1 MRGTIAIPE
10 AQHTVPQT
18 TMDHLHGRLAGLV
31 EHKGKW
37 ASTPIV
43 ERIRLMERAI
53 VDTSAVAAEWVQA
66 ACDAKGIELTAAV
79 AGEEWQSGPALT
91 IRLLRLMIRT
101 LDSIASTGHPP
112 VGKARRRPDGIT
124 TVDVFPADRWDAM
137 LFMGIK
143 GEVWMQDGV
152 TPENLRDHVAST
164 YRKSN
169 PEGTLSLV
177 LGAGNIAS
185 IPAMDALTKLIG
197 ENSVVVLK
205 MNPVNEYLGPVL
217 ERALA
222 GFVEGGFLSI
232 VYGGA
237 DVGHF
242 LVDHPW
248 VETIHI
254 TGSDKA
260 HDSIVFGNG
269 EEGARRKK
277 EGSPRL
283 DKPITSEL
291 GNVTPVIVVPGPW
304 SDSDLRYQGENIASG
319 LTHNAG
325 FNCVANRVLIMHDE
339 WDQREPLNREIVG
352 ALQRIPT
359 RPAYYPGA
367 EDRWQMYIEA
377 YGDAAARIGVRTE
390 EALPWTLVS
399 VRPDDPLGMCFETEC
414 FTGVF
419 SEMALP
425 AASVVDFVDKAVEF
439 ANQRLWGTLGATI
452 IVHPASMKDP
462 LISDAVERA
471 IADLRYG
478 SVSVNIWVAVAY
490 GAVTTTWGAY
500 PGHTPQDIQS
510 GRGTVHNALLF
521 DKPLKSV
528 VRAPFRLYPKPVWF
542 GTNQNSHRTL
552 QALTEH
558 EANPG
563 LMSVL
568 KVAAQAVRG

>member
-10 AQHTVPQT
+10 AHHTIPQT

-31 EHKGKW
+31 EHKAKW
-37 ASTPIV
+37 AATPIV
-43 ERIRLMERAI
+43 ERIRLLERAI
-53 VDTSAVAAEWVQA
+53 ADTAAVADEWVRV
-66 ACDAKGIELTAAV
+66 ACEAKGIDRTAVV

-91 IRLLRLMIRT
+91 LRLLRLMIRT
-101 LDSIASTGHPP
+101 LDSIAATGHPP
-112 VGKARRRPDGIT
+112 VGKAKQRSDGIT
-124 TVDVFPADRWDAM
+124 SVEVFPVDRWDAM
-137 LFMGIK
+137 LFTGVK
-143 GEVWMQDGV
+143 GEVWMQEGV
-152 TPENLRDHVAST
+152 TPENLMDHIASV
-164 YRKSN
+164 YRRAN
-169 PEGTLSLV
+169 PEGTVSLV

-185 IPAMDALTKLIG
+185 IPAMDALTKLLG
-197 ENSVVVLK
+197 ENSVVLLK
-205 MNPVNEYLGPVL
+205 MNPVNEYLGPIL

-222 GFVEGGFLSI
+222 AFVEAGFLSI

-237 DVGHF
+237 DVGRF
-242 LVDHPW
+242 LVAHPW
-248 VETIHI
+248 VETVHI

-260 HDSIVFGNG
+260 HDSIVFGDG
-269 EEGARRKK
+269 EEGARRKQ
-277 EGSPRL
+277 ERSPRL

-339 WDQREPLNREIVG
+339 WDRRQVLNREIIQ

-367 EDRWQMYIEA
+367 EERWRMYVDT
-377 YGDAAARIGVRTE
+377 YGEAAARIGVRTDE
-390 EALPWTLVS
+390 SLPWTLVS
-399 VRPDDPLGMCFETEC
+399 VQPDDPVGMCFETEC

-419 SEMALP
+419 SETALP
-425 AASVVDFVDKAVEF
+425 AASVVDFVDRAVRF
-439 ANQRLWGTLGATI
+439 ANERLWGTLGATL

-462 LISDAVERA
+462 LIADAVERA

-490 GAVTTTWGAY
+490 AAVTTTWGAY
-500 PGHTPQDIQS
+500 PGHPLEDIQS

-542 GTNQNSHRTL
+542 GTNRNSHRTL
-552 QALTEH
+552 QALTAH
-558 EANPG
+558 EADPS
-563 LMSVL
+563 LVSMV
-568 KVAAQAVRG
+568 KVVAQAIRG